1 MLCLIGTVA
10 LAAILHAGHTQL
22 FRLAGKAQAAGIL
35 LGVGIHIGFELL
47 KGAFQQ
53 GHIRLGCV
61 VLVLHAGA
69 AHHSTLRQLFED
81 GFGHFHLFAEGT
93 LEVLQ
98 RDVARAEQGGLFAH
112 HRHHSAFYAHVALA
126 AVQNQRQAAVHIG
139 EHILRVGGAGLAG
152 KIGAGGSKGAAALF
166 NDGAGHRVAG
176 HPDAHGVQTGTAL
189 RCHLRAAGHNDGERA
204 GAERSHQQ
212 LGALR
217 HLADKAGQ
225 HFRSGD
231 VDDQG
236 IVLRAALGHKDLL
249 HSLAVAGIGSNA
261 VNRLG
266 GQGHQLTVLQQGSGF
281 FNALFVRCGQ
291 NFSFHFHTDHR
302 SFYL

>member
-1 MLCLIGTVA
+1 MT
-10 LAAILHAGHTQL
+10 
-22 FRLAGKAQAAGIL
+22 
-35 LGVGIHIGFELL
+35 
-47 KGAFQQ
+47 
-53 GHIRLGCV
+53 
-61 VLVLHAGA
+61 
-69 AHHSTLRQLFED
+69 
-81 GFGHFHLFAEGT
+81 
-93 LEVLQ
+93 
-98 RDVARAEQGGLFAH
+98 
-112 HRHHSAFYAHVALA
+112 
-126 AVQNQRQAAVHIG
+126 
-139 EHILRVGGAGLAG
+139 
-152 KIGAGGSKGAAALF
+152 
-166 NDGAGHRVAG
+166 G
-176 HPDAHGVQTGTAL
+176 HPDAHGIQTGTAL

-225 HFRSGD
+225 HFRPGD

>member
-1 MLCLIGTVA
+1 MNTSCA
-10 LAAILHAGHTQL
+10 LVGLGL
-22 FRLAGKAQAAGIL
+22 PERLAL
-35 LGVGIHIGFELL
+35 
-47 KGAFQQ
+47 
-53 GHIRLGCV
+53 
-61 VLVLHAGA
+61 
-69 AHHSTLRQLFED
+69 
-81 GFGHFHLFAEGT
+81 
-93 LEVLQ
+93 
-98 RDVARAEQGGLFAH
+98 
-112 HRHHSAFYAHVALA
+112 
-126 AVQNQRQAAVHIG
+126 
-139 EHILRVGGAGLAG
+139 
-152 KIGAGGSKGAAALF
+152 GGSKGAAALF

-231 VDDQG
+231 MDDQG

-281 FNALFVRCGQ
+281 FNAFFSSDAGKISVFISIRIIVLSICKVFMLFSIYRQDIVL
-291 NFSFHFHTDHR
+291 FSKPHFSPAR
-302 SFYL
+302 